1 MTHSL
6 ASCLQHPTHAHS
18 TYLNHA
24 IGHFVSEQCLIAVF
38 CRPRCTKA
46 AVLVGAT
53 QDAYVSPQS
62 VLELAEHWPGS
73 EVRWVKGGH
82 VSAFLLQQNAF
93 RQAIS
98 DSVSRLDQYQE
109 DQCQQSV
116 KSDGVKSTSQEP
128 QAAASV

>member
-1 MTHSL
+1 M
-6 ASCLQHPTHAHS
+6 A
-18 TYLNHA
+18 
-24 IGHFVSEQCLIAVF
+24 AVQ

-53 QDAYVSPQS
+53 EDAYVSPQS

-82 VSAFLLQQNAF
+82 VSAFLLQRNAF

-98 DSVSRLDQYQE
+98 DSISRLGDCPAE
-109 DQCQQSV
+109 MPNSV
-116 KSDGVKSTSQEP
+116 GSSSREP
-128 QAAASV
+128 NQDVAAKL